1 MAALNGNGGTS
12 KREPTMLVRC
22 LRDAWKHV
30 GIVGVDRKYWSEQAG
45 FEYLTQ
51 LTLDDEE
58 RTGTINGAKPK

>member
-1 MAALNGNGGTS
+1 M
-12 KREPTMLVRC
+12 PVRC